1 MKPQVHSLSNGL
13 PVIFIDTKAFP
24 TLTTLLLVGAGSR
37 FENEKNN
44 GIAHF
49 FEHMAFKGSKKYP
62 NSFVISSTIE
72 GLGGIFNAFTG
83 KDHTGY
89 WIKATTE
96 HFETVIDVI
105 ADMVQ
110 NSLLLPEEI
119 NREKGVIAEEI
130 NMHEDMPQRK
140 VGDLFERLLYQDSP
154 LGYDISGKKEIIK
167 TFQKHTF
174 DDYIHHLYQPN
185 NAVIVVA
192 GGLNNVR
199 HRVFSSASPP
209 KGGSPKRLTQKQVS
223 PLSYYLKV
231 IEEKFSGW
239 RNGEK
244 ASFQKVEERQTRP
257 QLLLKH
263 KKTEQTHFCL
273 GFRAFSFFD
282 SRKYAL
288 SLLSTILG
296 GGMSSRLFIEV
307 RERLGLCYYISTG
320 RELYHDVGN
329 MVTQA
334 GVANNLDKLKKAI
347 ELILKEHQK
356 IVKGEVKREELKK
369 AKELI
374 KGRLLLSMEDS
385 FNVASFFGTKKL
397 LQNEIETQ
405 EDVIKKLEK
414 VTVDDI
420 VSIASDVFKPER
432 LNLAVIGPFEKKE
445 EFEKVLFI

>member
-1 MKPQVHSLSNGL
+1 
-13 PVIFIDTKAFP
+13 
-24 TLTTLLLVGAGSR
+24 
-37 FENEKNN
+37 
-44 GIAHF
+44 
-49 FEHMAFKGSKKYP
+49 
-62 NSFVISSTIE
+62 
-72 GLGGIFNAFTG
+72 
-83 KDHTGY
+83 
-89 WIKATTE
+89 
-96 HFETVIDVI
+96 
-105 ADMVQ
+105 
-110 NSLLLPEEI
+110 
-119 NREKGVIAEEI
+119 
-130 NMHEDMPQRK
+130 
-140 VGDLFERLLYQDSP
+140 
-154 LGYDISGKKEIIK
+154 
-167 TFQKHTF
+167 
-174 DDYIHHLYQPN
+174 
-185 NAVIVVA
+185 
-192 GGLNNVR
+192 
-199 HRVFSSASPP
+199 
-209 KGGSPKRLTQKQVS
+209 
-223 PLSYYLKV
+223 
-231 IEEKFSGW
+231 
-239 RNGEK
+239 
-244 ASFQKVEERQTRP
+244 
-257 QLLLKH
+257 
-263 KKTEQTHFCL
+263 
-273 GFRAFSFFD
+273 
-282 SRKYAL
+282 
-288 SLLSTILG
+288 LSTILG